1 MGSAGL
7 GAMTAAGVTMKERR
21 GFTLVELLVVVA
33 IIAILAAL
41 LFPVLAQASA
51 AARKSSCTSNLKQLA
66 MAFTQYFQDYDETF
80 PANGVNH
87 LTGVQDIEKLWIRQ
101 IQPYAKNDGILHCPG
116 DNVRN
121 AQRTFSDALRAE
133 QDQPGLPALSYGANW
148 DMMSAAKDG
157 RPEAKIASINYSSQT
172 LLVADCTEPWA
183 FGPIYTDGRGV
194 RWSHIA
200 YANGP
205 PIAGSISVFHGGR
218 SGAGHER
225 HGDGSNIA
233 YMDGHVRYLRAD
245 AFVSRTERREGRD
258 VLVQRPI
265 MAPSG
270 VPPEEP

>member
-1 MGSAGL
+1 
-7 GAMTAAGVTMKERR
+7 MKERR

-41 LFPVLAQASA
+41 LFPVLAQARA

-80 PANGVNH
+80 PANGVSH
-87 LTGVQDIEKLWIRQ
+87 VMGVQDIELLWIRQ
-101 IQPYAKNDGILHCPG
+101 IQPYVKNYGVLHCPA

-121 AQRTFSDALRAE
+121 AQRTFSDGLRE
-133 QDQPGLPALSYGANW
+133 EHDRPGLPSLSYGANW

-157 RPEAKIASINYSSQT
+157 RPEARLATIQFSSQM

-183 FGPIYTDGRGV
+183 FGPVYIDPDGV

-205 PIAGSISVFHGGR
+205 PEYRSFTEFHGGR
-218 SGAGHER
+218 SGKGHER

-233 YMDGHVRYLRAD
+233 YMDGHVRFLRAD
-245 AFVSRTERREGRD
+245 AFVSRPERPFSRD
-258 VLVQRPI
+258 PRVQRPI
-265 MAPSG
+265 ISPYG
-270 VPPEEP
+270 VPPEEE